1 METRKEINQKQMS
14 KRHNMFKNFQPFS
27 ILKPP
32 TFESSEKT
40 YRSLILYY
48 LTIIVMFGSVTALIW
63 YALITIPESTGA
75 FTVFIPVFSFIAFI
89 IIGLVVLRALHKGN
103 ILPAGR
109 ILLLSLM
116 IIITGVSLRPE
127 SLENPSYVLFFL
139 IIVSA
144 GGILGRREGVL
155 FSALSIIG
163 VGLMT
168 YMQYSYYPDSIDFSR
183 PITYFVVAILV
194 TLVVNS
200 SSQAFQETLEEAR
213 NTANTLEVRNIEL
226 EKISSSLESTIK
238 DRTSSLERR
247 SQYLEAAAEVGHA
260 ATSIYNLEELLP
272 QVVNFISERFGFYQV
287 GIFILD
293 DTREYA
299 VMRAA
304 SSEGGKQM
312 LARNHQLKV
321 GTQGI
326 VGFVTGTRQ
335 ARIALDVGEDAVHFD
350 NPELPH
356 TRSEMALPLFSGDN
370 LFGAL
375 DVQSTEPNA
384 FSEEDISALRVL
396 ANQVS
401 MAINNAQLF
410 GQLQESIESERRA
423 YGEIRRDAWKEIIR
437 AKKHWGYRYSDDEI
451 SPSSGKWSE
460 DMIQAAKMGETIH
473 NEMDNVPTLSI
484 PIQVSNQVVGVV
496 RVRKDINQDKW
507 SEDDIE
513 LMETITDRLS
523 QTLES
528 ARLFQTTQKQA
539 AQEQITSEISSS
551 IRQSLDIDTVLQ
563 TAAKELGEVFKA
575 EDIVIRMKHDSTPE
589 E

>member
-1 METRKEINQKQMS
+1 
-14 KRHNMFKNFQPFS
+14 MFKKLSLFS
-27 ILKPP
+27 IFKPQ
-32 TFESSEKT
+32 TFEIGEKT
-40 YRSLILYY
+40 YRSRILYY
-48 LTIIVMFGSVTALIW
+48 LTMIVMLGSIIALIW
-63 YALITIPESTGA
+63 YTFITIPNSTGS
-75 FTVFIPVFSFIAFI
+75 FSVYIPVFGFIAFI
-89 IIGLVVLRALHKGN
+89 IIGLVVLRNLNKGN
-103 ILPAGR
+103 IHSAGR
-109 ILLLSLM
+109 TLLLSLT
-116 IIITGVSLRPE
+116 IIITGSSLRSE
-127 SLENPSYVLFFL
+127 SLENPNYVLFFL

-155 FSALSIIG
+155 FSVFSIVG

-168 YMQYSYYPDSIDFSR
+168 YMEYSYYPNSIDFSR
-183 PITYFVVAILV
+183 PITFFIVTILV

-200 SSQAFQETLEEAR
+200 SSQAFQETLEAAR
-213 NTANTLEVRNIEL
+213 NTTDTLEARNIEL
-226 EKISSSLESTIK
+226 EQVSSSLESAIK
-238 DRTSSLERR
+238 ERTASFERR

-293 DTREYA
+293 ETGEYA

-326 VGFVTGTRQ
+326 VGYVTGTRQ

-356 TRSEMALPLFSGDN
+356 TRSEMALPLFSGDQ
-370 LFGAL
+370 LFGAS

-410 GQLQESIESERRA
+410 GQLQDSIESERLA
-423 YGEIRRDAWKEIIR
+423 YGDIRREAWKEIIR
-437 AKKHWGYRYSDDEI
+437 TKENWGYRYSNNKI
-451 SPSSGKWSE
+451 APSSGKWTE
-460 DMIQAAKMGETIH
+460 DMVQAANMGKTIR
-473 NEMDNVPTLSI
+473 NKTDDPPTLVI
-484 PIQVSNQVVGVV
+484 PIRISNQVVGVV
-496 RVRKDINQDKW
+496 RVRKDINQPKW

-523 QTLES
+523 QSLES

-575 EDIVIRMKHDSTPE
+575 QDIIIRMKPDESE
-589 E
+589 

>member
-1 METRKEINQKQMS
+1 
-14 KRHNMFKNFQPFS
+14 MFKNFSLFS
-27 ILKPP
+27 IFKPP
-32 TFESSEKT
+32 TFEVAEKT
-40 YRSLILYY
+40 YRSRILYY
-48 LTIIVMFGSVTALIW
+48 LTIVVMLGSITALIW
-63 YALITIPESTGA
+63 YAFITIPNSTS
-75 FTVFIPVFSFIAFI
+75 TPSVFLPVLGFMAFI
-89 IIGLVVLRALHKGN
+89 IIGLVVLGGLNKGN
-103 ILPAGR
+103 IRQAGR
-109 ILLLSLM
+109 ILLFSLTL
-116 IIITGVSLRPE
+116 IITGTSLRPE
-127 SLENPSYVLFFL
+127 ALENPNYVFFFL

-144 GGILGRREGVL
+144 GGILGRREGVF
-155 FSALSIIG
+155 FSSFSIVG

-168 YMQYSYYPDSIDFSR
+168 YLQYSNYPDSIDFSR
-183 PITYFVVAILV
+183 PITFFTVTILV

-200 SSQAFQETLEEAR
+200 SSRAFQETLEESR
-213 NTANTLEVRNIEL
+213 KMTKTLEARNIEL
-226 EKISSSLESTIK
+226 EQIGSSLESTIK
-238 DRTSSLERR
+238 ERTASLERR

-260 ATSIYNLEELLP
+260 ATSIYSLEELLP

-293 DTREYA
+293 DAREFA

-326 VGFVTGTRQ
+326 VGYVTGTRQ

-356 TRSEMALPLFSGDN
+356 TRSEMALPLFSGDQ

-375 DVQSTEPNA
+375 DVQSNEPNA

-410 GQLQESIESERRA
+410 EQLQDSIESERRA
-423 YGEIRRDAWKEIIR
+423 YGEIRSDAWKEIIR
-437 AKKHWGYRYSDDEI
+437 TTKNWGYRYSGDKI
-451 SPSSGKWSE
+451 APSSGKWTE
-460 DMIQAAKMGETIH
+460 DMVQAVNLGETVH
-473 NEMDNVPTLSI
+473 NEADNQPTLTI
-484 PIQVSNQVVGVV
+484 PIRISNQVVGVV
-496 RVRKDINQDKW
+496 RVRKEINRAKW
-507 SEDDIE
+507 LEDDIE
-513 LMETITDRLS
+513 LMETLTDRLS
-523 QTLES
+523 QTLEN

-539 AQEQITSEISSS
+539 AQEQITSEISSH

-575 EDIVIRMKHDSTPE
+575 KDIVIRMKPDESDK
-589 E
+589 